1 MLQDLLNAAAAAAA
15 AAAGSLL
22 QLVGSIKEN

>member
-1 MLQDLLNAAAAAAA
+1 MLQELLNAAA